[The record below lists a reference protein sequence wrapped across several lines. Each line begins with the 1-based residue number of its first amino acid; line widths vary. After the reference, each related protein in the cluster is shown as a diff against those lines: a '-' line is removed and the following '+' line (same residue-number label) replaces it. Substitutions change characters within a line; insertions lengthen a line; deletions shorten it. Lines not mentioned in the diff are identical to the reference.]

1 MLITPVEGRSYH
13 TQKPRNLPR
22 VPVAAATDCSIDQTD
37 AMASTDG
44 NNQEA
49 SKVAESEELVDRFL
63 DAIWM
68 ERGLSQNTLGAYRAD
83 LMTLG
88 RGLSKSNKTIQD
100 ANKADLLGFIADRVE
115 SGAKPRSTARQLS
128 SFRRFFRYI
137 MREGLR
143 DTDPTADIEMP
154 RIGRSLPKTL
164 SEDEVDALLNAPNTD
179 EPLGHRDR
187 AMLELLYAT
196 GLRVSELINLKQ
208 SQINFNQGVLRIVGK
223 GDRERLIPLGD
234 ESQRWLRDFI
244 NGPRMEIL
252 LERQTDYLFPTRR
265 GDRMTRQAFWHIIK
279 RYAEK
284 AGIRRKL
291 SPHSL
296 RHAFATHL
304 LNRGADLR
312 VVQLLLGHSD
322 LSTTQIYTHVARER
336 LKDLHGEHHPRG

>member
-1 MLITPVEGRSYH
+1 
-13 TQKPRNLPR
+13 
-22 VPVAAATDCSIDQTD
+22 
-37 AMASTDG
+37 MASTDAH
-44 NNQEA
+44 NQP
-49 SKVAESEELVDRFL
+49 AESVARSVEFVDQFL

-88 RGLSKSNKTIQD
+88 RSLAVADKSIDQAD
-100 ANKADLLGFIADRVE
+100 KADLLAFIAERVE

-128 SFRRFFRYI
+128 SFRRFYRHI
-137 MREGLR
+137 VREGLR

-164 SEDEVDALLNAPNTD
+164 TEEEVEALLNAPNTD

-196 GLRVSELINLKQ
+196 GLRVSELINLRQ

-252 LERQTDYLFPTRR
+252 LERQTDFLFPTRR
-265 GDRMTRQAFWHIIK
+265 GNRMTRQAFWHIIK

-336 LKDLHGEHHPRG
+336 LKELHGEHHPRG